1 MSKIN
6 EFKKITESMANTYEC
21 KNIDYGDSF
30 GESFEEFGLIS
41 SVVRMNDKMNRLKSF
56 VNNGDYQNQITSK
69 DYQTSSQ
76 VQQTVDNL
84 QIKFTQSGGYNVKDE
99 SIKDTLLDL
108 ANYCIMTVIELN
120 NQAQK

>member
-6 EFKKITESMANTYEC
+6 EFKKITESMANTYER
-21 KNIDYGDSF
+21 KNVDYGDSF

-56 VNNGDYQNQITSK
+56 VNNGDYQ
-69 DYQTSSQ
+69 
-76 VQQTVDNL
+76 
-84 QIKFTQSGGYNVKDE
+84 VKDE
-99 SIKDTLLDL
+99 SVKDTLLDL

>member
-6 EFKKITESMANTYEC
+6 EFKKITESMANTYER
-21 KNIDYGDSF
+21 KNVDYGDSF

-56 VNNGDYQNQITSK
+56 VNNGDYQ
-69 DYQTSSQ
+69 
-76 VQQTVDNL
+76 
-84 QIKFTQSGGYNVKDE
+84 VKDE
-99 SIKDTLLDL
+99 SVKDTLLDL

-120 NQAQK
+120 NQDQK

>member
-6 EFKKITESMANTYEC
+6 EFKKITESMANTYER
-21 KNIDYGDSF
+21 KNVDYGDSF

-56 VNNGDYQNQITSK
+56 VNNGDYQ
-69 DYQTSSQ
+69 
-76 VQQTVDNL
+76 
-84 QIKFTQSGGYNVKDE
+84 VKDE

>member
-6 EFKKITESMANTYEC
+6 EFKKITESMADTYER
-21 KNIDYGDSF
+21 KNVDYGDSF
-30 GESFEEFGLIS
+30 GESFKEFGLIS

-56 VNNGDYQNQITSK
+56 VTNGDYQ
-69 DYQTSSQ
+69 
-76 VQQTVDNL
+76 
-84 QIKFTQSGGYNVKDE
+84 VKDE
-99 SIKDTLLDL
+99 SVKDTLLDL

>member
-56 VNNGDYQNQITSK
+56 VNNGDYQ
-69 DYQTSSQ
+69 
-76 VQQTVDNL
+76 
-84 QIKFTQSGGYNVKDE
+84 VKDE